1 MKLQKCEM
9 CGKAGITLVDHHIIP
24 WWLSHD
30 DSENNVMRLC
40 SKCHGKADGN
50 FISLILY
57 GKTSISGT
65 TRRRVGCRYSKKYIK
80 MKQLYSIRLLKR
92 TRYYDTLKYNT
103 KIDSIIIT
111 QRWQYFPNKHHTY
124 ASKTSRRT
132 LAKAARSTGQ
142 ITLG

>member
-30 DSENNVMRLC
+30 DSESNVMKLC

-57 GKTSISGT
+57 GKTSISKT
-65 TRRRVGCRYSKKYIK
+65 TRGRVVRRYCKKYIK
-80 MKQLYSIRLLKR
+80 KKQLYSLRLLKR
-92 TRYYDTLKYNT
+92 TRYYDRLAYNT
-103 KIDSIIIT
+103 KIDSITIT
-111 QRWQYFPNKHHTY
+111 QGWQYFPNKHYTY
-124 ASKTSRRT
+124 ASKTSRRNLT
-132 LAKAARSTGQ
+132 KAARSTGQ
-142 ITLG
+142 VTL